1 MTQLP
6 PSPEMKSSAAAVSSI
21 FHPTILS
28 EFSLDGGSNNS
39 NNHKNYSNNNNRNN
53 NEHAAQPNRRL
64 RSVARYQAFHPQ
76 ALACSNT
83 LTSSLSDEESTAA
96 VNPNK
101 PTTSSTNTTNNP
113 AASRGESGPSSLGAV
128 AGPQGVA
135 LFRLARPHVPLLILS
150 HATNSTAGLF
160 SSLAF
165 QPTPMNTTGTSSN
178 SSMYLAAA
186 RGSGVLVWDASG
198 HSTSPLMGRL
208 GVDATMS
215 SSTSSFDLDA
225 RITSIAWKPST
236 VAPLLAAT
244 NATTLSLWD
253 LRSTP
258 QGSVNSNTRNN
269 TNNAPSTSSTTPQFK
284 PTLRFGSNP
293 RKGPTSARSA
303 ASSFVQVACS
313 ADSDEFATIDS
324 IGTVRVYDIRMTE
337 RSTSSTTNHTS
348 GSAMAMFS
356 AFDTAGVG
364 IAYFGNQP
372 TSSTSSWLTWGLD
385 NLTSPVVKI
394 WSTNTAPVNPDDYW
408 FMDGL
413 LSGGNGVPSQRP
425 PRQTDYQL
433 VAQCSRPN
441 LACARVCASPVEGS
455 FMAIGHGATG
465 EQGGGWWADLY
476 KLAPP
481 DAEPNLM
488 NRTFGL
494 EKVIGFTG
502 GSPSAD
508 NEALSSVLG
517 SGADLG
523 ELQAAELAFSSVRSR
538 EDVVTNGEHEE
549 EAGDMELLL
558 CCLSDTGIVTTHVR
572 IYSLDECPDVVVE
585 EGLIRYC
592 CCLSYNRLFRRQFH
606 GQML

>member
-6 PSPEMKSSAAAVSSI
+6 PSPVSSAAAVSSI

-28 EFSLDGGSNNS
+28 EFSLDGGSNN
-39 NNHKNYSNNNNRNN
+39 NNNSRNN
-53 NEHAAQPNRRL
+53 NEHATRPSRRL

-101 PTTSSTNTTNNP
+101 PTTSSANTANSP
-113 AASRGESGPSSLGAV
+113 AAPRGNSGPSSLGAV

-135 LFRLARPHVPLLILS
+135 LFRLSRPHVPLLILS

-165 QPTPMNTTGTSSN
+165 QPTPINNTGTSSN

-258 QGSVNSNTRNN
+258 QGSVNSNTSSN
-269 TNNAPSTSSTTPQFK
+269 TSNAPSTNSTTTQFK
-284 PTLRFGSNP
+284 PTLRFGSAP
-293 RKGPTSARSA
+293 RKGLTGARSA
-303 ASSFVQVACS
+303 VSSFVQVACS
-313 ADSDEFATIDS
+313 PDSDEVATIDS

-337 RSTSSTTNHTS
+337 RSTSSKNNHTS
-348 GSAMAMFS
+348 GSALAMFS

-364 IAYFGNQP
+364 ISYFGTQPRNGTIP

-385 NLTSPVVKI
+385 NMTSPTVKI
-394 WSTNTAPVNPDDYW
+394 WSTNTTPVNTDDYW
-408 FMDGL
+408 FMDGQS
-413 LSGGNGVPSQRP
+413 SGGNGVPSQRP

-455 FMAIGHGATG
+455 FMAIGHTATD
-465 EQGGGWWADLY
+465 EESGGWWADLY

-481 DAEPNLM
+481 DAERNLRS
-488 NRTFGL
+488 RTFGL
-494 EKVIGFTG
+494 EKIIGFTG
-502 GSPSAD
+502 GSPNAD

-523 ELQAAELAFSSVRSR
+523 ELQASELAFSSVRSR
-538 EDVVTNGEHEE
+538 DDVVTSGENEE
-549 EAGDMELLL
+549 DAGDMELLL

-572 IYSLDECPDVVVE
+572 IYSVDECPDVVVE
-585 EGLIRYC
+585 EDLIRFR

-606 GQML
+606 GQQL